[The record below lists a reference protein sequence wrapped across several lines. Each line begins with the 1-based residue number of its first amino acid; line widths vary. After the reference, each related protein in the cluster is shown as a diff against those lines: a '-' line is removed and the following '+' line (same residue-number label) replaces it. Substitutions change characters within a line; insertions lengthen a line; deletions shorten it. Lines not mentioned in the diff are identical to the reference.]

1 MLHTCSSGSMPCS
14 TSFLLIETEQA
25 LGVQVRDLLLVIHV
39 DGHLIKELPSSFHVA
54 VWIVRGEEDAVDTD
68 RVHHAQIRLV
78 RQAPALIDRARLLAY
93 VLTSED
99 STVEVLPK
107 VFLDGSFQSTILT
120 QWERIVRPPRCP
132 TQYFEVMAHNDL
144 QCGKPV
150 EHSAQD

>member
-1 MLHTCSSGSMPCS
+1 MLDTCSSGSMPCS
-14 TSFLLIETEQA
+14 TSFLLTETEQA
-25 LGVQVRDLLLVIHV
+25 LGVEVRDLLLVIHV
-39 DGHLIKELPSSFHVA
+39 DGHLINELPGSFHVA

-78 RQAPALIDRARLLAY
+78 RQTPALIDRARLLAY

-120 QWERIVRPPRCP
+120 QWE
-132 TQYFEVMAHNDL
+132 
-144 QCGKPV
+144 
-150 EHSAQD
+150 